1 MRHVA
6 ALMLLLVA
14 FVHLAPLVGVLGAA
28 RLEGLYG
35 VPIDGPDLAIL
46 MRHRAV
52 LFGLLG
58 LYQLWA
64 VFHPE
69 HRTAAFV
76 AGIVSLGAFLA
87 LASSTPGHNASL
99 AKVASIDVVALVL
112 AVVGFAAHLAQQR
125 ISPSS

>member
-1 MRHVA
+1 MRHLA

-14 FVHLAPLVGVLGAA
+14 FVHLLPLIGVLGAK

-58 LYQLWA
+58 LYQAWA

-69 HRTAAFV
+69 HRTTAYV
-76 AGIVSLGAFLA
+76 AGIVSLAAYLA
-87 LASSTPGHNASL
+87 LVHSTPGHNAN
-99 AKVASIDVVALVL
+99 VARVANIDVVALVL
-112 AVVGFAAHLAQQR
+112 AVVGLGAHVATIR
-125 ISPSS
+125 AGHG